1 MCHLRFDWAV
11 SVQRFNSPAVS
22 TTGNFLPERKLK
34 PRFYFSMRRPLQQ
47 ARRIKK
53 QIAKPCPCRTRATP
67 TVGLPSPAPWV
78 RAIRRSHNCSEKKI
92 WTSCCPRSKMPTHPR
107 RASEVRGRTVT
118 ARAARKRRQ
127 RSSRGLGVWGFCAAR
142 TVCK

>member
-1 MCHLRFDWAV
+1 MCHLRFGWPV

-22 TTGNFLPERKLK
+22 TTDNFLLERKLK
-34 PRFYFSMRRPLQQ
+34 PRFYFNMRAGKTYQEALV
-47 ARRIKK
+47 
-53 QIAKPCPCRTRATP
+53 QIPKPCPCRTRATP

-78 RAIRRSHNCSEKKI
+78 RATRRSHNCSEKKI
-92 WTSCCPRSKMPTHPR
+92 WTSCCPRSKMPTRPR

-118 ARAARKRRQ
+118 ARAARKWRQ
-127 RSSRGLGVWGFCAAR
+127 RSSRGLGVWGVCAAR